1 MEASA
6 MAEDHNQ
13 QYNEQKAKHHAPE
26 HIEMVRGE
34 HHYESAVQTYPES
47 LLGDPR
53 LNSRGNRPVRAALMQ
68 QIQHTHGDHALQRSL
83 HREHASKSAAIPVQR
98 SPIGTSTSPSSRSV
112 PVQRFGF
119 DDILQGLGN
128 SGRPLE
134 LPPDGLQQL
143 SDFGF
148 TGPSGSLKENQFGGI
163 EGEGQLAG
171 RKSSVGGVPIVQSG
185 GAVEVKKGI
194 FNDGNGIR
202 VGEKGSIAGGKATFN
217 EGGVFS
223 GDVGVGT
230 ASVEGTAGSSGVSV
244 GAQANIAEFSGTAS
258 SIGKTKGGSDT
269 EESFR
274 FGLSEGVGLAG
285 RLHFGDSDND
295 KHREFGFGFDAGP
308 FSADIKSEDPLN
320 TALKIMGASQGG
332 FGSMSN
338 LGNSLISAAMP
349 EQKQANLTDAVF
361 GGLTGGQDFNKEL
374 DKSVASTGGGAK
386 SLFEDLGISTN
397 PKDLNALE
405 NTAANAALGMGGPLG
420 GMHSLFQGA
429 GSLVGAATEGGGSF
443 NPLDL
448 F

>member
-1 MEASA
+1 
-6 MAEDHNQ
+6 MAEDNNQ
-13 QYNEQKAKHHAPE
+13 QYNEQKAKHHSPE
-26 HIEMVRGE
+26 QIEMLRGE
-34 HHYESAVQTYPES
+34 HPHDPAVQTYPQS

-53 LNSRGNRPVRAALMQ
+53 LNSRGNAPVHNALMQ
-68 QIQHTHGDHALQRSL
+68 QMQRTHGDRSLQRVL
-83 HREHASKSAAIPVQR
+83 HREHAGKSAAIPVQR
-98 SPIGTSTSPSSRSV
+98 SPIGPGQSPYPSSRSV

-119 DDILQGLGN
+119 DDVLEGLGN

-134 LPPDGLQQL
+134 FPSDGFQKL

-148 TGPSGSLKENQFGGI
+148 SGPTGSLKENQFGGL

-171 RKSSVGGVPIVQSG
+171 RKSSVGGVPIVQTG
-185 GAVEVKKGI
+185 GGVEVKRGI

-258 SIGKTKGGSDT
+258 SIGKTEGGSNT
-269 EESFR
+269 EESIR
-274 FGLSEGVGLAG
+274 VGLSEGVGLAG
-285 RLHFGDSDND
+285 RLHFGDADKD

-308 FSADIKSEDPLN
+308 LSVDVKSEDPLS
-320 TALKIMGASQGG
+320 TSLKIMGAAQGG
-332 FGSMSN
+332 LGSMSG

-349 EQKQANLTDAVF
+349 EQKQANLTDELF

-374 DKSVASTGGGAK
+374 DKSVASAGGGAK
-386 SLFEDLGISTN
+386 SLFEGLGISTN
-397 PKDLNALE
+397 PKDLSALE
-405 NTAANAALGMGGPLG
+405 NNVADATLRSTSPLG
-420 GMHSLFQGA
+420 GVSSLLQGA
-429 GSLVGAATEGGGSF
+429 GSLAGSAAEELGGF